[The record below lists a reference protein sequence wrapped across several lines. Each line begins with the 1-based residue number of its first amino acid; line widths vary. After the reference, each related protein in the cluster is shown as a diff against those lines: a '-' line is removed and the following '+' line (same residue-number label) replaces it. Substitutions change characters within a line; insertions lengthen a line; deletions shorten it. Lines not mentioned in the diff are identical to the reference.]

1 MKTASFVIAL
11 LLSVASVANPSPD
24 SLWTAGNSAYSEGR
38 FDEAVIFYEDMSEED
53 RGVDWYYNAANA
65 YFKSG
70 ELGMSIL
77 NYERC
82 LRLHPNHEDANYN
95 LDIARSRTVDRMEGN
110 EQGGFS
116 NWFSGLLQGFGADAL
131 AWQGILLA
139 LLSAFAFLAAF
150 QRRGTGVGRLWILGG
165 ALLFLIMLV
174 VSISAWQVS
183 MDQEATKHVI
193 ILESKVEVMSAPSH
207 DSTELFILHEGTR
220 LDWVDDAGEWV
231 EVMLPNGEKG
241 YLPAEY
247 LGKV

>member
-1 MKTASFVIAL
+1 MRIIPFILAI
-11 LLSVASVANPSPD
+11 LLSVASLAKASPD
-24 SLWTAGNSAYSEGR
+24 SLWIAANTAYSEGQ
-38 FDEAVIFYEDMSEED
+38 FDEAIVFYEGISEEE
-53 RGVDWYYNAANA
+53 RGADWHYNVANA

-70 ELGMSIL
+70 ELGLSIL

-82 LRLHPNHEDANYN
+82 LRLDPNHEDADYN

-110 EQGGFS
+110 EQAGF
-116 NWFSGLLQGFGADAL
+116 NTWFSELLQRFGADAL

-139 LLSAFAFLAAF
+139 LISAFCFLAAF
-150 QRRGTGVGRLWILGG
+150 QRRGTGASRLWILGG
-165 ALLFLIMLV
+165 VLLALLTGLI
-174 VSISAWQVS
+174 SISAWRVS
-183 MDQEATKHVI
+183 MDQEATKYVI
-193 ILESKVEVMSAPSH
+193 ILDSKVEVMSAPSH

-241 YLPAEY
+241 FVPAED